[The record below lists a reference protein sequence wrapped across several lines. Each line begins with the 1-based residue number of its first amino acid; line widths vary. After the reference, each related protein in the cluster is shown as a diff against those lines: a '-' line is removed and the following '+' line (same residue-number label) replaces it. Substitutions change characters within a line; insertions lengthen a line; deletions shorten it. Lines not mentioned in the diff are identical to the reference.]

1 MNYNKPKNMI
11 NINDIYNKYNN
22 SYIISQEKRENYKKI
37 LDQQLFECFDEKY
50 VIYKS
55 ELKDHFQYDE
65 DGSSSLS
72 NVVLDFYFSDLTRE
86 NNEQYKTEFTF
97 KYYILI
103 KESVYKKFKNMD
115 KYLSVCYLNYDI
127 NYPSNHT
134 TTISQLA
141 KFLKP
146 SYNKETITMDG
157 IRYIK
162 IKLRSLTNTFLLVCS
177 FVFDLKYKNWGDD
190 NSIKIMTIP
199 IREKYI
205 NFISFISI
213 SEPVRETFIMDIN
226 SSFTIKVN
234 VLGMYKKI
242 LEKYI
247 ETIKNKEKIFLNK
260 TKYTVIPLQGNLIN
274 NKTESSQNII
284 FHLYVSYEKMEN
296 ILIDL
301 YADKIDFRW
310 KN

>member
-1 MNYNKPKNMI
+1 MDINKWNDMYMNASSI
-11 NINDIYNKYNN
+11 R
-22 SYIISQEKRENYKKI
+22 EKRETYKNI
-37 LDQQLFECFDEKY
+37 LDHQLLECFDEKY
-50 VIYKS
+50 IIYES
-55 ELKDHFQYDE
+55 RIRDYFTHSD
-65 DGSSSLS
+65 DGFEIDLA
-72 NVVLDFYFSDLTRE
+72 NVMLDFYFSDLTRE

-103 KESVYKKFKNMD
+103 KESIYKKFKNMD

-162 IKLRSLTNTFLLVCS
+162 IKLRSLNNTFLLACS
-177 FVFDLKYKNWGDD
+177 FVCDPKYKNWGND
-190 NSIKIMTIP
+190 NDVKIMAVP
-199 IREKYI
+199 VRKKYTNFI
-205 NFISFISI
+205 NFISLG
-213 SEPVRETFIMDIN
+213 EPIIEKFVMDIN
-226 SSFTIKVN
+226 SSFTLKVN

-247 ETIKNKEKIFLNK
+247 ENIKNGEKIFLDK
-260 TKYTVIPLQGNLIN
+260 TKYTVIPLQGSLIN
-274 NKTESSQNII
+274 NETESSRHII
-284 FHLYVSYEKMEN
+284 FHLYVSYEKLQN
-296 ILIDL
+296 ILLDS
-301 YADKIDFRW
+301 YADRKLE
-310 KN
+310 